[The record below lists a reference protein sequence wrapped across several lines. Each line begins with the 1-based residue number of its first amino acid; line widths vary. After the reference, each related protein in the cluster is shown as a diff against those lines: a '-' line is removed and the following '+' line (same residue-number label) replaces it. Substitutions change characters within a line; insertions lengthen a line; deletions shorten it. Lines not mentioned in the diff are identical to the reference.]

1 MSIANDPNPPVEAI
15 TTANNRDGRIVLFIE
30 SYAAAIVAMLLLACG
45 FIVFK
50 DYLLFHK
57 AYFFNI
63 IGSDSYNVYYPSVR
77 NTADYI
83 SKHGMPGWSFNF
95 GMGQSIFPFFLRDP
109 FSLFFYIA
117 GKDSIIFG
125 AVYVELAKIF
135 LGGMLFF
142 YYQRTIGLSGTA
154 CITGSLFFSFS
165 GFMIVGSAWTI
176 FSFEAFNMALLLL
189 AFERLF
195 LRQQWYL
202 FPVAVFLLCISQ
214 PFNLYIYGFFLACY
228 ALLRL
233 CQTDT
238 FTRKDTGAIFLKIA
252 IAGIIGILLSS
263 PFLLENVVQLLESP
277 RGSGTTSYAH
287 ALSTAPMFAMA
298 DRISAGTN
306 ILRFFSSDILGN
318 RVDFNGW
325 RNYLEAPLYYCGL
338 PCLLLLPQVFLFLK
352 QRTKLVFLL
361 FIVLWMLPILLP
373 YFRQAFWLFTG
384 DYYRAYSFFIAFLFI
399 FYSLHALDGIIAHRR
414 ISLPVLFITLAV
426 LYPLLCYPYFP
437 ERGPLDHP
445 IFVFVCVML
454 AVYATL
460 LIVMSKKNAPS
471 FFTGI
476 FIFLVATEATYLS
489 YRTTDTREAADAY
502 TFPQKTG
509 YNDYT
514 TDAVAYLQHTDHS
527 FYRVDKL
534 YSSSPTPWR
543 SYNDGM
549 AQGYYGTT
557 AYSPF
562 NQLYYI
568 LYLQEMGIAQPGNE
582 KESRWADGLAN
593 HPILESENRVK
604 YLLVKGTPA
613 DSLYNYYTTI
623 GSFGDVTLL
632 SNKFVLPFGYTY
644 SSYISKSIFNTLSNT
659 QKEITSRQACV
670 VDDADIK
677 RLTGLQAYSL
687 RDTCAAT
694 ISTADATYELTKD
707 TLQISRF
714 TETAITGNVQPGTD
728 KIMYLPVPY
737 DEGWQLTV
745 DGHSEK
751 KMIVFAG
758 MTGILLHKG
767 SHSIMLAYHLR
778 YFNTGVALSLIGLLL
793 YLLLLCKS
801 LRRPL

>member
-1 MSIANDPNPPVEAI
+1 MSIANDPNPPAKAMI
-15 TTANNRDGRIVLFIE
+15 TANNRDRSTILFIE
-30 SYAAAIVAMLLLACG
+30 KYTAGIAAMLLLTCG

-57 AYFFNI
+57 AYFFNT

-83 SKHGMPGWSFNF
+83 SKYGMPGWSFNF

-142 YYQRTIGLSGTA
+142 YYLRTIGLSGIA
-154 CITGSLFFSFS
+154 CIAGSLFFSFS

-228 ALLRL
+228 AILRL

-238 FTRKDTGAIFLKIA
+238 FNRKDTGAIFLKMA
-252 IAGIIGILLSS
+252 VAGIIGILLSG

-287 ALSTAPMFAMA
+287 ALSAASMFAMA

-338 PCLLLLPQVFLFLK
+338 PCLLLLPQVFMFLK
-352 QRTKLVFLL
+352 KRTKLVFLL
-361 FIVLWMLPILLP
+361 FIVLWMLPILFP

-399 FYSLHALDGIIAHRR
+399 FYALHALDSIIAQHR
-414 ISLPVLFITLAV
+414 ISLPVLFTTLAL
-426 LYPLLCYPYFP
+426 LYLLLCYPYFP
-437 ERGPLDHP
+437 ERGALDHP
-445 IFVFVCVML
+445 IFIFVCVML
-454 AVYATL
+454 AVYAAL
-460 LIVMSKKNAPS
+460 FVVMSKENTAR
-471 FFTGI
+471 
-476 FIFLVATEATYLS
+476 FITWVFLFLVATEVTYLS
-489 YRTTDTREAADAY
+489 YRTTDTREAADAA
-502 TFPQKTG
+502 TFSQKTG

-514 TDAVAYLQHTDHS
+514 TDAAAYLQHTDHS
-527 FYRVDKL
+527 FYRVDKN
-534 YSSSPTPWR
+534 YASSPTPWR

-549 AQGYYGTT
+549 AQGYHGTT

-562 NQLYYI
+562 NQLHYI
-568 LYLQEMGIAQPGNE
+568 LYLQEMGIAQPGDE

-604 YLLVKGTPA
+604 YLLVKDTPA
-613 DSLYNYYTTI
+613 ASLYHSYIPI

-632 SNKFVLPFGYTY
+632 RNPSVLPFGYTY
-644 SSYISKSIFNTLSNT
+644 SSYISKNIFNTLSNT
-659 QKEITSRQACV
+659 QKEITSMQACV

-677 RLTGLQAYSL
+677 RLTGVHPYSL
-687 RDTCAAT
+687 RDTY
-694 ISTADATYELTKD
+694 TASAFTTDAGYELTRD
-707 TLQISRF
+707 TLQISSF
-714 TETAITGNVQPGTD
+714 TESAITGSVQLASD
-728 KIMYLPVPY
+728 KIMYLSVPY
-737 DEGWQLTV
+737 DEGWQLMV

-767 SHSIMLAYHLR
+767 FHSVALTYHLR
-778 YFNTGVALSLIGLLL
+778 YFNTGVALSLIGILL
-793 YLLLLCKS
+793 YLLLLWRP